1 MAPTLRTGLA
11 KAHDAVDDQT
21 ALTTTS
27 SALSQP
33 QPQPQLQRAPRNL
46 REMIPG
52 PAQFPLAVATSFA
65 MASLGYSLLGE
76 LTGSELAAVSR
87 SQDTWGEVSLLA
99 GWRLIELALGWY
111 GKLDSLDVA
120 MLDMLS
126 HGPHYYLLSNFY
138 TLSPATALS
147 ALAIDV
153 VSVAVPFYL
162 LRPLSTIHTPS
173 AAAAAGLPNREL
185 LDLPLQLYT
194 TALSTGIYTV
204 VLVLSLRFI
213 LPRILVVYF
222 SGLPTLEP
230 AYAASYASVL
240 PVTLL
245 FGFAASTFIF
255 APFATTARAKE
266 DDKIN
271 EFDPVAA
278 SLGETVWWNVWGY
291 TVKTK
296 VVIRRTAVAV
306 FVVAINTFLAST
318 KTLYGVDAA
327 GAAVYAGV
335 WAFAA
340 MCTGIG
346 LGFVGGE

>member
-1 MAPTLRTGLA
+1 MATSRRSA
-11 KAHDAVDDQT
+11 AAASDET

-27 SALSQP
+27 SSPKQVQRPPRSFRELIP
-33 QPQPQLQRAPRNL
+33 LQ
-46 REMIPG
+46 
-52 PAQFPLAVATSFA
+52 AQFPLAIATSFVL
-65 MASLGYSLLGE
+65 ASLGYSLLGE
-76 LTGSELAAVSR
+76 LTGGELAAISR

-99 GWRLIELALGWY
+99 GWRMIELALGWY

-120 MLDMLS
+120 MLDLLS
-126 HGPHYYLLSNFY
+126 HGPHYYLLSSFY
-138 TLSPATALS
+138 GLSWATAAS
-147 ALAIDV
+147 GLAIDIA
-153 VSVAVPFYL
+153 SVAVPFYL
-162 LRPLSTIHTPS
+162 LRPLSTIHTSS

-185 LDLPLQLYT
+185 LDLPLQSYT
-194 TALSTGIYTV
+194 AALSTGIYTV

-213 LPRILVVYF
+213 LPRILVVNY
-222 SGLPTLEP
+222 SGVPTLEP
-230 AYAASYASVL
+230 AYNASYAAIL
-240 PVTLL
+240 PVTTL
-245 FGFAASTFIF
+245 FGIAASTFIF

-296 VVIRRTAVAV
+296 VVIRRTAVAAL
-306 FVVAINTFLAST
+306 VAAVNTFLASS
-318 KTLYGVDAA
+318 KTLYGVDAV
-327 GAAVYAGV
+327 GAAAYAGV

-340 MCTGIG
+340 ICSGIG

>member
-1 MAPTLRTGLA
+1 
-11 KAHDAVDDQT
+11 
-21 ALTTTS
+21 
-27 SALSQP
+27 
-33 QPQPQLQRAPRNL
+33 
-46 REMIPG
+46 
-52 PAQFPLAVATSFA
+52 

-76 LTGSELAAVSR
+76 LTNGELAALSR
-87 SQDTWGEVSLLA
+87 SQDTWAEVSLLA
-99 GWRLIELALGWY
+99 GWRVIELTLGWY

-120 MLDMLS
+120 MLNLLA
-126 HGPHYYLLSNFY
+126 HGPHYYLLSTFY
-138 TLSPATALS
+138 ELNWTISAS

-153 VSVAVPFYL
+153 LSIAVPFFL

-185 LDLPLQLYT
+185 LDLPLQTYT
-194 TALSTGIYTV
+194 AALSTGIYTV

-213 LPRILVVYF
+213 LPRILVVNY
-222 SGLPTLEP
+222 SGVPTLEP
-230 AYAASYASVL
+230 AYNASYAAIL
-240 PVTLL
+240 PVTTL
-245 FGFAASTFIF
+245 FGIAASTFIF

-266 DDKIN
+266 DDKLN

-296 VVIRRTAVAV
+296 VVIRRTI
-306 FVVAINTFLAST
+306 VVALVTAVNTFLASS
-318 KTLYGVDAA
+318 KTLYRVDAS

-340 MCTGIG
+340 ICSGIG
-346 LGFVGGE
+346 LGFVGGD

>member
-1 MAPTLRTGLA
+1 MPTLRRAPQAREAGD
-11 KAHDAVDDQT
+11 DAVL
-21 ALTTTS
+21 ATTS
-27 SALSQP
+27 SPSSSSSHRQP
-33 QPQPQLQRAPRNL
+33 TPRNL
-46 REMIPG
+46 REVIPDQ
-52 PAQFPLAVATSFA
+52 AQFPLAVATSFV

-87 SQDTWGEVSLLA
+87 TQDTWGEVSLLA
-99 GWRLIELALGWY
+99 GWRVIELALGWY

-120 MLDMLS
+120 MLDLLS
-126 HGPHYYLLSNFY
+126 HGPHFYLLSTFY
-138 TLSPATALS
+138 TLSPVTALS
-147 ALAIDV
+147 ALAIDI
-153 VSVAVPFYL
+153 VSVAVPFFL
-162 LRPLSTIHTPS
+162 LRPLSTVHTPS

-194 TALSTGIYTV
+194 AALSTGIYTV

-213 LPRILVVYF
+213 LPRVLVVYY

-230 AYAASYASVL
+230 AYTASYASVL
-240 PVTLL
+240 PVTVL

-266 DDKIN
+266 DDKID
-271 EFDPVAA
+271 EFDPAAA

-291 TVKTK
+291 TAKAK
-296 VVIRRTAVAV
+296 VVIRRTAVAALV
-306 FVVAINTFLAST
+306 AAINTFLASS
-318 KTLYGVDAA
+318 KTLYGVEPA

-335 WAFAA
+335 WAVAA
-340 MCTGIG
+340 LGTGVG

>member
-1 MAPTLRTGLA
+1 MTSRRSAAAG
-11 KAHDAVDDQT
+11 DDDT
-21 ALTTTS
+21 ALTTIPS
-27 SALSQP
+27 SPKEVQQP
-33 QPQPQLQRAPRNL
+33 PRTF
-46 REMIPG
+46 RDAVPRQ
-52 PAQFPLAVATSFA
+52 AQFPIAVATSFA

-76 LTGSELAAVSR
+76 LTNGELAALSR
-87 SQDTWGEVSLLA
+87 SQDTWAEVSLLA
-99 GWRLIELALGWY
+99 GWRVIELTLGWY

-120 MLDMLS
+120 MLNLLA
-126 HGPHYYLLSNFY
+126 HGPHYYLLSTFY
-138 TLSPATALS
+138 ELNWTISAS

-153 VSVAVPFYL
+153 LSIAVPFFL

-185 LDLPLQLYT
+185 LDLPLQTYT
-194 TALSTGIYTV
+194 AALSTGIYTV

-213 LPRILVVYF
+213 LPRILVVNY
-222 SGLPTLEP
+222 SGVPTLEP
-230 AYAASYASVL
+230 AYNASYAAIL
-240 PVTLL
+240 PVTTL
-245 FGFAASTFIF
+245 FGIAASTFIF

-266 DDKIN
+266 DDKLN

-296 VVIRRTAVAV
+296 VVIRRTI
-306 FVVAINTFLAST
+306 VVALVTAVNTFLASS
-318 KTLYGVDAA
+318 KTLYRVDAS

-340 MCTGIG
+340 ICSGIG
-346 LGFVGGE
+346 LGFVGGD